1 MDPVTV
7 SAIAASI
14 VSVLSPLVA
23 KGMEE
28 VAKSGFKD
36 AYGKIKDRLK
46 SKPESKKILEEFEK
60 NPAEAAPEM
69 LKLLTQ
75 QMLIDEKLMQ
85 LLAETLNKSEAVNLE
100 ALVGK
105 VEAEKVVVA
114 SHIDTV
120 NM

>member
-1 MDPVTV
+1 MDPVTI

-14 VSVLSPLVA
+14 VSALSPLVV

-28 VAKSGFKD
+28 VGKSVFKD

-46 SKPESKKILEEFEK
+46 SEPGSKKTVEDFEK
-60 NPAEAAPEM
+60 NPVKAAPEM
-69 LKLLTQ
+69 LKLLTE
-75 QMLIDEKLMQ
+75 QMLIDEKLTQ
-85 LLAETLNKSEAVNLE
+85 LLAESLDKSDVVNLE

>member
-1 MDPVTV
+1 MDPVTI
-7 SAIAASI
+7 SAIASSI

-28 VAKSGFKD
+28 VAKSVFKD
-36 AYGKIKDRLK
+36 AYGNIKERLK
-46 SKPESKKILEEFEK
+46 SDPENKKTLEAFEK
-60 NPAEAAPEM
+60 NPVEAAPDM
-69 LKLLTQ
+69 LKVLTN
-75 QMLIDEKLMQ
+75 QMLIDEKLTQM
-85 LLAETLNKSEAVNLE
+85 LAAALSKSNVVNLE

-105 VEAEKVVVA
+105 VEAKKVVVA

>member
-1 MDPVTV
+1 MDPVTI
-7 SAIAASI
+7 SAIAASAI
-14 VSVLSPLVA
+14 SVLSPLMA

-28 VAKSGFKD
+28 VAKSVFND
-36 AYGKIKDRLK
+36 SYDKIKERLLNVPEHKETLDR
-46 SKPESKKILEEFEK
+46 FEK
-60 NPAEAAPEM
+60 NPVEAAPDM

-75 QMLIDEKLMQ
+75 QMLIDEKLTQ
-85 LLAETLNKSEAVNLE
+85 VLATTLSKSDAVNLE

-105 VEAEKVVVA
+105 VEAEKIVIA

>member
-7 SAIAASI
+7 SAIAASTI
-14 VSVLSPLVA
+14 SILSPLVA

-28 VAKSGFKD
+28 VTKSVFKD
-36 AYGKIKDRLK
+36 AYEKIKDRF
-46 SKPESKKILEEFEK
+46 STDQESKKALEEFEK
-60 NPAEAAPEM
+60 KPAEAAPEL
-69 LKLLTQ
+69 LKILTN
-75 QMLIDEKLMQ
+75 QMMIDEKLTQ
-85 LLAETLNKSEAVNLE
+85 LLAETLKKSKVVNLE